1 MDMLRSVFPAVPEA
15 ALARVLEICDGNE
28 EIASEWLLEN
38 NWQDLLPEDEGDAE
52 TRRSDG
58 LGDVERER
66 VGLAADEQAEDEEEE
81 EEEERE
87 DLSRASG
94 ELAQLA
100 RPPPQHRLAATM
112 PLPTSMSSPHR
123 RAEPTELPSAT
134 ATEVESNAMVVSAE
148 STMMARAGR
157 IVDGNHRQPRE
168 RSNVTMTP
176 NDDILGQDDR
186 DFDSSGDHDLE
197 SDDEGEDEGDEDEE
211 DEDDEDEDDDDD
223 DGDAH
228 SYYDSSDEAYFSRT
242 MPELTKRAHF
252 FSISELDMVWR
263 SVMHAHLFNGR
274 FGEIIE
280 FHTAACGAFS
290 PRDFDELM
298 HIHTTAASSSSRSSS
313 LMMSPL
319 SGLKCC
325 LVLPCMAT
333 DEEIFRVGK
342 HLHSLLK
349 LPGSLFFR
357 SIDISRLDVE
367 NNPQQSSVADLLNED
382 GNLTEESFR
391 RFAQYRI
398 TKEEMESSRDG
409 AEKDTMGVDHFLQ
422 FQRQRKVQHSLEVL
436 TTPRRLVSVHSQT
449 LGHLGRTAALG
460 NNNVGTRRRALTS
473 ARAPFGRPH
482 PTNWEPLKES
492 AAMLARVV
500 GKTSKHLPV
509 AFSRRERPAALHG
522 ADDDEGEMG
531 VDELDDDELDDE
543 LDDDDGDGHA
553 VAAVAVAPKPRRRF
567 VRSGMTSYEQ
577 WISRNAMGRRF
588 SRRSGHDA
596 TSGEPSA
603 KEESEDPTGE
613 ATTCSPS
620 SSSGSSAELSS
631 PCDPAV
637 ESAATAPVSLQR
649 QTSATSVTST
659 SPVSTRGTA
668 VSAAPRSA
676 RGTAGVS
683 SLSTAL
689 NEVLNSRPTALKSVV
704 DRSATPKT
712 VRAFVVEQTPDGN
725 LFVASRRVPDL
736 DPGAALRPKD
746 DSFLGEGRELPVLTV
761 EAGATTSKDEFFG
774 KDNHKAA
781 AHLKYMDHMR
791 NRSSS
796 NANRDDKLDYNQ
808 RSMLPAPTTSPHR
821 EESDKGPMTLDEL
834 LLASPPKPSSSLPQ
848 PPASR
853 PVRQREIITSD
864 GEEDDDN
871 MLMNSFLNVRDIDF
885 MPRKKSTDA
894 VDGSE
899 VHGAHMSDEE
909 EDFPEYV
916 EEPYED
922 DSENDG
928 EIQRWQERDSEL
940 EESDGGYRQHD
951 DDDDDDDFGVPI
963 PAAVVA
969 QANAEANA
977 DDPYL

>member
-1 MDMLRSVFPAVPEA
+1 
-15 ALARVLEICDGNE
+15 
-28 EIASEWLLEN
+28 
-38 NWQDLLPEDEGDAE
+38 
-52 TRRSDG
+52 
-58 LGDVERER
+58 
-66 VGLAADEQAEDEEEE
+66 
-81 EEEERE
+81 
-87 DLSRASG
+87 
-94 ELAQLA
+94 
-100 RPPPQHRLAATM
+100 
-112 PLPTSMSSPHR
+112 
-123 RAEPTELPSAT
+123 
-134 ATEVESNAMVVSAE
+134 
-148 STMMARAGR
+148 
-157 IVDGNHRQPRE
+157 
-168 RSNVTMTP
+168 
-176 NDDILGQDDR
+176 
-186 DFDSSGDHDLE
+186 
-197 SDDEGEDEGDEDEE
+197 
-211 DEDDEDEDDDDD
+211 
-223 DGDAH
+223 
-228 SYYDSSDEAYFSRT
+228 
-242 MPELTKRAHF
+242 
-252 FSISELDMVWR
+252 
-263 SVMHAHLFNGR
+263 
-274 FGEIIE
+274 
-280 FHTAACGAFS
+280 
-290 PRDFDELM
+290 
-298 HIHTTAASSSSRSSS
+298 
-313 LMMSPL
+313 
-319 SGLKCC
+319 
-325 LVLPCMAT
+325 
-333 DEEIFRVGK
+333 
-342 HLHSLLK
+342 
-349 LPGSLFFR
+349 
-357 SIDISRLDVE
+357 
-367 NNPQQSSVADLLNED
+367 
-382 GNLTEESFR
+382 
-391 RFAQYRI
+391 
-398 TKEEMESSRDG
+398 
-409 AEKDTMGVDHFLQ
+409 
-422 FQRQRKVQHSLEVL
+422 
-436 TTPRRLVSVHSQT
+436 
-449 LGHLGRTAALG
+449 
-460 NNNVGTRRRALTS
+460 
-473 ARAPFGRPH
+473 
-482 PTNWEPLKES
+482 
-492 AAMLARVV
+492 MLARVV

-531 VDELDDDELDDE
+531 VDELDDDELDDDE
-543 LDDDDGDGHA
+543 LDDDDHGDGHA

-596 TSGEPSA
+596 ASGEPSA

-637 ESAATAPVSLQR
+637 ESAAAAPVSLQR

-659 SPVSTRGTA
+659 SPDSTRGTA

-725 LFVASRRVPDL
+725 L
-736 DPGAALRPKD
+736 
-746 DSFLGEGRELPVLTV
+746 
-761 EAGATTSKDEFFG
+761 
-774 KDNHKAA
+774 
-781 AHLKYMDHMR
+781 
-791 NRSSS
+791 
-796 NANRDDKLDYNQ
+796 
-808 RSMLPAPTTSPHR
+808 
-821 EESDKGPMTLDEL
+821 
-834 LLASPPKPSSSLPQ
+834 
-848 PPASR
+848 

-894 VDGSE
+894 VDGSGE

-916 EEPYED
+916 EEPFED

-940 EESDGGYRQHD
+940 EESDDGYRQHD